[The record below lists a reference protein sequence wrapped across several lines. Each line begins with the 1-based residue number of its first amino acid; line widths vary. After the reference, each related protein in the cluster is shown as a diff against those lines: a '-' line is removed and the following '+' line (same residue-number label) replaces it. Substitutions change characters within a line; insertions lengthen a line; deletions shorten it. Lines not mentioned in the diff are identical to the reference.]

1 MVGHTHLFVIKI
13 MPFRDEIVDIM
24 EKTAVKGGETSSRD
38 GKILCLIFNKRTMA
52 NRVVWR
58 R

>member
-1 MVGHTHLFVIKI
+1 